1 MLEFL
6 YIERGLLRIIIL
18 KLFLR
23 CKLPFQLNIWVCYS
37 RKLGPLRPLGVLELR
52 QFSKTED
59 LFKSICACKN
69 GIN

>member
-23 CKLPFQLNIWVCYS
+23 CKLPFLWNIWVCYS
-37 RKLGPLRPLGVLELR
+37 RKLGPLGVLELR
-52 QFSKTED
+52 QFSKTGD
-59 LFKSICACKN
+59 LFKSICACAN
-69 GIN
+69 CMN